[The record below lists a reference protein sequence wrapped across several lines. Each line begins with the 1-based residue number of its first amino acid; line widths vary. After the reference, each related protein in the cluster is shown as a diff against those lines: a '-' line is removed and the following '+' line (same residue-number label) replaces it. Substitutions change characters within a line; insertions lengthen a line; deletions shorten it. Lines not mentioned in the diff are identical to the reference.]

1 MNHIYMGG
9 VPCVVRQCHDLAV
22 SFTIVT
28 PKREI
33 PRKMIAERLKVDI
46 LESKPFFG

>member
-1 MNHIYMGG
+1 MIL
-9 VPCVVRQCHDLAV
+9 QDLSA
-22 SFTIVT
+22 IVT